1 MEERTARVAI
11 VDDQVSYAEAIGLAL
26 SLTPDLELV
35 GRAHDRESA
44 LDLCLKTKPDLVI
57 SDYRLPAGQTGS
69 MVAKALRDSGYEKP
83 IILLTGFLAPQVVRE
98 AAEIDQVDAISKDE
112 SITEIIQLVRSRV
125 FDTEPNADPRLEASA
140 MVTLSPGEL
149 EVLELLNTGMTPAE
163 IAAQLF
169 LSLHTVRD
177 RIKTMHRKLGVASQ
191 VEAIATA
198 TRLGLLVPPT

>member
-1 MEERTARVAI
+1 MASSVAQI
-11 VDDQVSYAEAIGLAL
+11 AVVDDHVSYAEAIGLAI
-26 SLTPDLELV
+26 SLTPDLELA
-35 GRAHDRESA
+35 GRAHDITSA
-44 LDLCLKTKPDLVI
+44 LELCERTQPDLLI
-57 SDYRLPAGQTGS
+57 SDYRLPSGETGTALAGQLRE
-69 MVAKALRDSGYEKP
+69 AKFTSP
-83 IILLTGFLAPQVVRE
+83 IIILTGFLAPQVRRE
-98 AAEIDQVDAISKDE
+98 AGELDDVDAISKDE
-112 SITEIIQLVRSRV
+112 SITSIIQLVRARA
-125 FDTEPNADPRLEASA
+125 FGAELAEDPAED
-140 MVTLSPGEL
+140 VPKIVLSPGEL

>member
-1 MEERTARVAI
+1 MDERVARIAI
-11 VDDQVSYAEAIGLAL
+11 VDDQVSYAEAIGLAV

-35 GRAHDRESA
+35 GRAHDQDSA
-44 LDLCLKTKPDLVI
+44 LELCRQTQPDLLI
-57 SDYRLPAGQTGS
+57 SDYRLPGGESGS
-69 MVAKALRDSGYEKP
+69 AIARALRESGFTSP

-98 AAEIDQVDAISKDE
+98 AAELDAVDAISKDE

-125 FDTEPNADPRLEASA
+125 FDTEPDADPRLEASA
-140 MVTLSPGEL
+140 VVTLSPGEL
-149 EVLELLNTGMTPAE
+149 EVLELLNTGLTPAE

>member
-1 MEERTARVAI
+1 MEQRTATVAI

-35 GRAHDRESA
+35 GRAHDLDSA
-44 LDLCLKTKPDLVI
+44 LELCLQSTPDLVI
-57 SDYRLPAGQTGS
+57 SDYRLPAGETGS
-69 MVAKALRDSGYEKP
+69 MVAQSLRSAGYDNP

-98 AAEIDQVDAISKDE
+98 AAEISRVDAISKDE

-125 FDTEPNADPRLEASA
+125 FNTAPNADPRLQASPV
-140 MVTLSPGEL
+140 VTLSPGEL
-149 EVLELLNTGMTPAE
+149 EVLEYLNTGMTPAE
-163 IAAQLF
+163 IAAKLF

>member
-1 MEERTARVAI
+1 MASPVANI
-11 VDDQVSYAEAIGLAL
+11 VVVDDHVSYAEAIGLAI
-26 SLTPDLELV
+26 SLTPDLELA
-35 GRAHDRESA
+35 GRAHDITSA
-44 LDLCLKTKPDLVI
+44 LELCDRVKPDLII
-57 SDYRLPAGQTGS
+57 SDYRLPGGETGAALAS
-69 MVAKALRDSGYEKP
+69 QLRDAKFSNP
-83 IILLTGFLAPQVVRE
+83 IIILTGFLAPQVRRE
-98 AAEIDQVDAISKDE
+98 AAELDKVDAISKDE
-112 SITEIIQLVRSRV
+112 SITSIIQLVRARV
-125 FDTEPNADPRLEASA
+125 LGAEMDDDPTADVPKI
-140 MVTLSPGEL
+140 VLSPGEL

>member
-1 MEERTARVAI
+1 VEEKTAKI
-11 VDDQVSYAEAIGLAL
+11 VVIDDQVSYAEAIGLAL

-35 GRAHDRESA
+35 GRAHDRASA
-44 LDLCLKTKPDLVI
+44 LELCERTTPDVVV
-57 SDYRLPAGQTGS
+57 SDYRLPAGETGS
-69 MVAKALRDSGYEKP
+69 GIAEALRDGGFDNP

-98 AAEIDQVDAISKDE
+98 ASLLEKVDAISKDE
-112 SITEIIQLVRSRV
+112 SITEIIQLIRSRA
-125 FDTEPNADPRLEASA
+125 FGTERNADPRLEASA
-140 MVTLSPGEL
+140 AVKLSPGEL
-149 EVLELLNTGMTPAE
+149 EVLEMLNTGMTPAE
-163 IAAQLF
+163 IAADLF